1 MKKVLGFFV
10 VLLALICLCSCAS
23 TQKPVKHVY
32 IASPFFNDVE
42 YDNVVYVESL
52 LEKRGLSYFSPMR
65 HNVDAEAGSLDWAYK
80 IFELDRTEI
89 LKADAVVAIYYGSE
103 GDTGTAWE
111 CGYAI
116 GNGIPVILVHVD
128 VDNGSNLMV
137 NCGSTTNITL
147 EDLINYDFD
156 NLPIYEYEGMMI

>member
-1 MKKVLGFFV
+1 MRKIPVFLVLI
-10 VLLALICLCSCAS
+10 LALICLCSCAS

-42 YDNVVYVESL
+42 YDNVGYVESI

-65 HNVDAEAGSLDWAYK
+65 HDVDAEAGSLDWAYK
-80 IFELDRTEI
+80 TFEVDRTEI

-111 CGYAI
+111 CGFAI

-128 VDNGSNLMV
+128 MENGSNLMV

-147 EDLINYDFD
+147 ADLTTYDFD
-156 NLPIYEYEGMMI
+156 NLPVFEFDGAMN